1 MADRLTGIL
10 TFLFTDIQ
18 GSTSRWEE
26 QEDAMR
32 AALARHDQVLRAAI
46 EAHGGR
52 LFKHTGDGM
61 LAAFG
66 SPSRAVEAAIEA
78 QRGLDLPVRMGLVTG
93 EAELRDDDYFGPTL
107 NRAARVMAAG
117 HGGQVLVASSTASCS
132 TASSSSTSA
141 STV

>member
-1 MADRLTGIL
+1 MADRPTGIL

-66 SPSRAVEAAIEA
+66 SPSRAVEAASRRSAGSISPCGW
-78 QRGLDLPVRMGLVTG
+78 RSLL
-93 EAELRDDDYFGPTL
+93 
-107 NRAARVMAAG
+107 ARR
-117 HGGQVLVASSTASCS
+117 SCA
-132 TASSSSTSA
+132 TTTTSA
-141 STV
+141 PR